1 MIELYDAE
9 NDTLLGALTDE
20 QFQSL
25 ADSLEEESAS
35 DQDYYIDAATID
47 MLDEEAADPDLIAML
62 RRALAGREGMDV
74 RWARS

>member
-9 NDTLLGALTDE
+9 NDTLLGALTEE

-25 ADSLEEESAS
+25 TDSLEEESTT

-47 MLDEEAADPDLIAML
+47 MLDEEAADPALIAML
-62 RRALAGREGMDV
+62 RRSLAGRDGMDV
-74 RWARS
+74 RWTRT